1 MGMKDILQSGALGI
15 GTAAL
20 AKNPD
25 LMRGFGLLGNVAA
38 NKLEDREEE
47 KKKAA
52 MAAQTGAPA
61 QPGMKKGGSVSSASK
76 RADGIA
82 VKGKTRG
89 KMV

>member
-1 MGMKDILQSGALGI
+1 MGMKEIM
-15 GTAAL
+15 GTLSPVYGMATGKGMFGNAV
-20 AKNPD
+20 
-25 LMRGFGLLGNVAA
+25 GLLPAIA
-38 NKLEDREEE
+38 KDMRDDKDEE

-82 VKGKTRG
+82 TKGKTRG